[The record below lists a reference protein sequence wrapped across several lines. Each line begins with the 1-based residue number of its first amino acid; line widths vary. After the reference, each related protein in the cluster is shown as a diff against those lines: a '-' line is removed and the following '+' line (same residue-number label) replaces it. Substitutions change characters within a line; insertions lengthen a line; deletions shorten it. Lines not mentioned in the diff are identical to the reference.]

1 MLTEK
6 TLKASI
12 ESGSL
17 LPVYIIAGEDIYLKR
32 QALDRII
39 KATVEPDD
47 EMNLIKY
54 EYGVDL
60 QEVYDEIN
68 GFPLM
73 ADRKCVVLKDFDTE
87 DADKTEFEK
96 LLALASEPCETTVF
110 VIYFGSAEPDLIKSA
125 KFKKLVS
132 AAEGAGGAFVKLDY
146 KTPEEL
152 VRWLSASAKKQGC
165 LLSPQNAR
173 YITEICSLDI
183 SVLTRELTKLCTFV
197 GSGEIT
203 KEVIDK
209 VCVKSVEAEVWDLSK
224 KVLAGDSAGAL
235 NLLDE
240 LYYMNIEPIVI
251 FYSISSAYVDMYRA
265 FCCKAEGKNPEAMG
279 DAFGLGKRGF
289 VLSRA
294 AGNLRRFDKRKLDI
308 SLDAIV
314 KTERELKSYSGN
326 DRAAIEKLIVRL
338 IYIMKTGEALD

>member
-1 MLTEK
+1 MLTDK
-6 TLKASI
+6 TLKSALDSCSI
-12 ESGSL
+12 
-17 LPVYIIAGEDIYLKR
+17 LPVYIIAGADIYLKQ

-47 EMNLIKY
+47 EMNLVKY
-54 EYGVDL
+54 EYGVNL
-60 QEVYDEIN
+60 QEVYDEVN

-73 ADRKCVVLKDFDTE
+73 ADRKCVVFKDFDL
-87 DADKTEFEK
+87 DNADKAEFEK
-96 LLALASEPCETTVF
+96 FLELAGEPYETTVF
-110 VIYFGSAEPDLIKSA
+110 VIYFGSAETDIVKSS

-132 AAEGAGGAFVKLDY
+132 AVEDAGGGFVKLDY

-152 VRWLSASAKKQGC
+152 MRWLSASAKKQGC
-165 LLSPQNAR
+165 MLSPQNAR
-173 YITEICSLDI
+173 YITDICSSDI

-197 GSGEIT
+197 KSGEIT
-203 KEVIDK
+203 KEVINK

-235 NLLDE
+235 TLLDE
-240 LYYMNIEPIVI
+240 LYYMNIEPVII

-265 FCCKAEGKNPEAMG
+265 FCCRAEGKKPETMG
-279 DAFGLGKRGF
+279 EAFGLGKRGF

-294 AGNLRRFDKRKLDI
+294 AGNLRRFDKHKLDM
-308 SLDAIV
+308 SFDAII
-314 KTERELKSYSGN
+314 KTEKELKSYSGN

>member
-1 MLTEK
+1 MFTEK
-6 TLKASI
+6 TLKSSLD
-12 ESGSL
+12 SGSL
-17 LPVYIIAGEDIYLKR
+17 LPIYLIAGEDIYLKR

-47 EMNLIKY
+47 EINLIKY
-54 EYGVDL
+54 EYGVSL

-73 ADRKCVVLKDFDTE
+73 ADKKCVVFKDFDIE

-96 LLALASEPCETTVF
+96 FLELASEPCDTTVF
-110 VIYFGSAEPDLIKSA
+110 VIYFGSADSDIIKSA

-132 AAEGAGGAFVKLDY
+132 AVEGAGGGYVKLDY

-152 VRWLSASAKKQGC
+152 IRWLTASAKKQGC
-165 LLSPQNAR
+165 VLSPQNAR

-183 SVLTRELTKLCTFV
+183 SVLTRELTKLCNFT

-203 KEVIDK
+203 KEVIDR

-240 LYYMNIEPIVI
+240 LYYMNIEPIII

-265 FCCKAEGKNPEAMG
+265 FCSKAEGKNPEAMG
-279 DAFGLGKRGF
+279 EAFGLGKRAF

-294 AGNLRRFDKRKLDI
+294 AGNLRRFDKKKLDR
-308 SLDAIV
+308 SFDAII
-314 KTERELKSYSGN
+314 KTEKELKSYSGN